1 MLDAAAQ
8 EVETVSAVVAG
19 GALVEL
25 LDVDGVLQGA
35 ILDEGALGNLLVVL
49 GQAHDE
55 AEADLGVGVELAR
68 AELDDVAQ
76 ALGRA
81 VLALD
86 AVLAGETSDRLD
98 V

>member
-86 AVLAGETSDRLD
+86 AVLAGEASDR
-98 V
+98 